1 MLQNRL
7 KNFISSH
14 NTMML
19 ICCAAMAV
27 GFFAVIGRG
36 GSTLSALAPLAICV
50 GAHLVMHKVMGKSC
64 HGSKDENTE
73 GTVVAETV
81 KPDPKL
87 IPFHSK

>member
-7 KNFISSH
+7 KNLFSSH

-27 GFFAVIGRG
+27 GFFAIIGRG

-50 GAHLVMHKVMGKSC
+50 GAHLIMHKVMGKSC
-64 HGSKDENTE
+64 HGSEEADKESTAA
-73 GTVVAETV
+73 AEI
-81 KPDPKL
+81 KNPGPKL